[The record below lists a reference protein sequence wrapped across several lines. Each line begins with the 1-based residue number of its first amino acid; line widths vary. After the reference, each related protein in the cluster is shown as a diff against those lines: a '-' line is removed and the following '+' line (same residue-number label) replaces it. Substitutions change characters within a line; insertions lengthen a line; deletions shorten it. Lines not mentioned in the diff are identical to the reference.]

1 MPLLNHLMIMKYKKF
16 KRHALRLNLQ
26 IPKDEVLEKKKKGRW
41 KAKGGKGK
49 GMLIEIYKGC
59 IVTKEAARNIGVLFK
74 QEIKGA
80 WVKFSDYLET
90 QVNLLIELFI
100 EAGYTYTCSE
110 EELKVAFTGHIK
122 KKIAD

>member
-1 MPLLNHLMIMKYKKF
+1 ASVEPSN
-16 KRHALRLNLQ
+16 
-26 IPKDEVLEKKKKGRW
+26 EVQETQETCFETQPSNTQGLSAGKKKGRG

-49 GMLIEIYKGC
+49 GMLIEIYKGS

-80 WVKFSDYLET
+80 WVKFSDYPET
-90 QVNLLIELFI
+90 QVNLLFERFI

-122 KKIAD
+122 KNFAD